1 MTPMNQIRRYCTSR
15 DRAKLVYSKLDILF
29 DRTNHSIMKKYI
41 VILLSLLTINCIY
54 AQDFFY
60 TVGQDAIDQNQS
72 TPEIGAVAGEDITA
86 NDSLLVKLLAIFGL
100 DGFITG
106 STNGATN
113 YISYIINIAL

>member
-1 MTPMNQIRRYCTSR
+1 
-15 DRAKLVYSKLDILF
+15 
-29 DRTNHSIMKKYI
+29 MKKYI
-41 VILLSLLTINCIY
+41 VILFSLLTVNCIY

-86 NDSLLVKLLAIFGL
+86 NDSLLVKLLGVFGL